1 MLILLSYLVRRQM
14 VARTVLET
22 LRQVTDAPEDVEA
35 VFAVVSRLAQDV
47 GKLFYYF
54 FFQISVCE
62 SFFLGGCPR
71 GDFFS
76 NFGCANS

>member
-1 MLILLSYLVRRQM
+1 M

-54 FFQISVCE
+54 FVSRSASAKVFFWGGVQEVISLVILGAQIVE
-62 SFFLGGCPR
+62 
-71 GDFFS
+71 
-76 NFGCANS
+76 